1 MMKFLK
7 TIKWIIESLL
17 LGLGILFVFNLVGVY
32 INVNIPINI
41 FTILIVGFLRI
52 PGLVALIIYMLI

>member
-1 MMKFLK
+1 MKFLK
-7 TIKWIIESLL
+7 AIKWIVESIL

-41 FTILIVGFLRI
+41 FTIIIVGFLRI
-52 PGLVALIIYMLI
+52 PGLVAVIIYMLI

>member
-1 MMKFLK
+1 MKFLK

-17 LGLGILFVFNLVGVY
+17 LGLGILFVFNLIGVY

-41 FTILIVGFLRI
+41 FTILIDRFLRI
-52 PGLVALIIYMLI
+52 PGLVAIIIYMLI

>member
-1 MMKFLK
+1 MKFLK

-17 LGLGILFVFNLVGVY
+17 LGLGILFVFNLIGVY

-52 PGLVALIIYMLI
+52 PGLVAIIIYMLI

>member
-1 MMKFLK
+1 MKFLK

-17 LGLGILFVFNLVGVY
+17 LGLVILFVFNLIGVY

-52 PGLVALIIYMLI
+52 PGLVAIIIYMLI

>member
-1 MMKFLK
+1 MKILK
-7 TIKWIIESLL
+7 GIKWIIESLL

-52 PGLVALIIYMLI
+52 PGLVAVIIYMLL

>member
-1 MMKFLK
+1 MKFLK
-7 TIKWIIESLL
+7 AIKWIVESIL
-17 LGLGILFVFNLVGVY
+17 LGLGILFVFNLIGVY

-52 PGLVALIIYMLI
+52 PGLVAVIIYMLI

>member
-1 MMKFLK
+1 MKFLK

-41 FTILIVGFLRI
+41 FTVLIVGFLRI

>member
-1 MMKFLK
+1 MKFLK

-17 LGLGILFVFNLVGVY
+17 LGLGILFVFNLIGVH

-52 PGLVALIIYMLI
+52 PGLVAIIIYMLI

>member
-1 MMKFLK
+1 MKFLK
-7 TIKWIIESLL
+7 TIKWSVESIL
-17 LGLGILFVFNLVGVY
+17 LGLGLLFVFNLVGVY

-52 PGLVALIIYMLI
+52 PGLVAVIIYMLM

>member
-1 MMKFLK
+1 MKFLK
-7 TIKWIIESLL
+7 AIKWIVESIL

-52 PGLVALIIYMLI
+52 PGLVAVIIYMLI

>member
-1 MMKFLK
+1 MKFLK
-7 TIKWIIESLL
+7 AIKWIVESIL
-17 LGLGILFVFNLVGVY
+17 LGLGILFIFNLIGVY

-52 PGLVALIIYMLI
+52 PGLVAVVIYMLI

>member
-1 MMKFLK
+1 MKFLK
-7 TIKWIIESLL
+7 AIKWSVESIL
-17 LGLGILFVFNLVGVY
+17 LGLGILFVFNLIGVY

-52 PGLVALIIYMLI
+52 PGLVAVIIYMLI

>member
-1 MMKFLK
+1 MKILK
-7 TIKWIIESLL
+7 GIKWIIESLL

-52 PGLVALIIYMLI
+52 PGLVAVIIYMLI